1 MENNRPQLAITR
13 NGQIFEE
20 PLIFERS
27 HSGRVGFSLP
37 ADDADLALD
46 LPSEMLRD
54 AALPL
59 PEVSEPDV
67 IRHFTRLS
75 TWNYGI
81 DLNLY
86 PLGSC
91 TMKYNPRINEEM
103 ASLPYLRDA
112 HPSMPEAFVQPQI
125 KLVYELQ
132 QKLAVLTDMAG
143 ITLQPAAG
151 AHGELTGLFL
161 IQAYHR
167 DRGESRKVVVVPDSA
182 HGTNPASCSLAGYDV
197 RELKSGPE
205 GMLDLEALKAALDG
219 NVAALMITNPNTL
232 GVFESQ
238 IKEAADLL
246 HANGSLLY
254 MDGAN
259 FNAIVGKASLGK
271 MGVDVCHLNLHK
283 TFSTPHGGGGPGA
296 AAVVVSE
303 KLVDFLPGPLAA
315 KEKDRFVWSIPKK
328 SIGRVKSGPGH
339 FGVLVRALT
348 YILTYGSDL
357 KRVAEHATLN
367 ANIVREE
374 LKDVLRLASSGD
386 SMHEAVFSDAS
397 FKKTGFDTMTLA
409 KALIDY
415 GYHPPTVYFPLIVPG
430 SIMIEPTE
438 TESPE
443 GLVHFAAVVKDIVRR
458 MNEGD
463 ESLKSL
469 PRRAPVTRLDEVG
482 AARNPI
488 LNYFTKDKQPGV

>member
-1 MENNRPQLAITR
+1 MENRRPPLAVTR
-13 NGQIFEE
+13 DAQIFEE

-27 HSGRVGFSLP
+27 RPGRIGSSLP
-37 ADDADLALD
+37 ADHASLPLD
-46 LPSEMLRD
+46 LPSEMLRE
-54 AALPL
+54 AELPL
-59 PEVSEPDV
+59 PEVSEPEV
-67 IRHFTRLS
+67 VRHFTRLS

-103 ASLPYLRDA
+103 ASLPHIRDA
-112 HPSMPEAFVQPQI
+112 HPSMPEAFIQTQLRLI
-125 KLVYELQ
+125 YELQ
-132 QKLAVLTDMAG
+132 QKLCIITDMPG

-151 AHGELTGLFL
+151 AHGELTGIFL
-161 IQAYHR
+161 IRAYHR
-167 DRGESRKVVVVPDSA
+167 SRGNARNVIIVPDSA
-182 HGTNPASCSLAGYDV
+182 HGTNPATCALAGYEV
-197 RELKSGPE
+197 RELKSGPD
-205 GMLDLEALKAALDG
+205 GMLDLEALKAALDH

-238 IKEAADLL
+238 IKEASDLL
-246 HANGSLLY
+246 HAIDALLY

-259 FNAIVGKASLGK
+259 FNAIVGKASPGR

-296 AAVVVSE
+296 AAVVVSD
-303 KLVDFLPGPLAA
+303 KLVDFLPGPVVA
-315 KEKDRFVWSIPKK
+315 KEGERFFWSFPEK
-328 SIGRVKSGPGH
+328 SIGRMKSGPGH

-348 YILTYGSDL
+348 YILSYGNEL

-374 LKDVLRLASSGD
+374 LKDVLRIASSGD
-386 SMHEAVFSDAS
+386 SMHEAVFSDSS
-397 FKKTGFDTMTLA
+397 FKKSGFDTMTLA

-443 GLVHFAAVVKDIVRR
+443 TIRHFAAVVKDIVRR

-463 ESLKSL
+463 ESLRSL
-469 PRRAPVTRLDEVG
+469 PQRSPVTRVDEVT
-482 AARNPI
+482 AARNPV
-488 LNYFTKDKQPGV
+488 LNYFTNQKASE